1 MYLLIGVLLLLVLL
15 LLYFSF
21 VVFRWFGLVP
31 NQLKKLVRILMEKI
45 LKK

>member
-1 MYLLIGVLLLLVLL
+1 MNIGIEVFALLLLL

-21 VVFRWFGLVP
+21 VVFRWFGLVA
-31 NQLKKLVRILMEKI
+31 NQLKKIVRILMEKI